1 MIRLVTFRRRS
12 EKSAGI
18 GLWLKT
24 NGAVLPLRP
33 SFKHL
38 KKEESMVYNMQ
49 SFIESGI
56 AGLDAAQL
64 ALNSTELS
72 QYLVPFDQVT
82 LEAPIPVPKR
92 NLLCVGKNYK
102 DHVAEVAAADKSRGI
117 GPVAGLTAAP
127 DSLPK
132 YPQFFTKAPSAVIA
146 HLGRIESHH
155 TITQWL
161 DYEAELAVI
170 IGKKGRDIPA
180 EKAMDYVYGY
190 TIANDVTSRDLQRH
204 HGQWFKGKTLDSTC
218 PMGPCIIPKASLPD
232 PFNLRLQLWLNNI
245 QRQDG
250 NTSNMI
256 FSIPEIIC
264 HLSAGFTLQPGDII
278 LTGTPQGVGY
288 AMKPPLLLKPGDHV
302 AIEIDQIGRLENTV
316 E

>member
-1 MIRLVTFRRRS
+1 MIRLVTFRRVS
-12 EKSAGI
+12 EKSAAI

-24 NGAVLPLRP
+24 NGAVLPLQP

-38 KKEESMVYNMQ
+38 RQNESMANDMQ
-49 SFIESGI
+49 SFIEVGSD
-56 AGLDAAQL
+56 GLAAAAI
-64 ALNSTELS
+64 ALNSKELS
-72 QYLVPFDQVT
+72 QYLIPFDQIA

-117 GPVAGLTAAP
+117 GPAAGLSAAP

-132 YPQFFTKAPSAVIA
+132 YPQFFTKAPSAVIP
-146 HLGRIESHH
+146 HLAKIESHQN
-155 TITQWL
+155 ITQWL

-170 IGKKGRDIPA
+170 IGKKGRDISA
-180 EKAMDYVYGY
+180 DEAMDYVYGY

-204 HGQWFKGKTLDSTC
+204 HGQWFKGKTLDATC
-218 PMGPCIIPKASLPD
+218 PMGPCIIPKTSIPN
-232 PFNLRLQLWLNNI
+232 PFNLRIQLWLNKI

-256 FSIPEIIC
+256 FPIPEIIR

-278 LTGTPQGVGY
+278 LTGTPHGVGY

>member
-1 MIRLVTFRRRS
+1 MIRLVTYRRVS
-12 EKSAGI
+12 EKSAAI
-18 GLWLKT
+18 GLWLKS
-24 NGAVLPLRP
+24 NGAVLPLQP

-38 KKEESMVYNMQ
+38 RKEESIANDMQ
-49 SFIESGI
+49 SFIESGS
-56 AGLDAAQL
+56 AGLDAAQI
-64 ALNSTELS
+64 ALNSKELS
-72 QYLVPFDQVT
+72 QYLIPFDQVT

-117 GPVAGLTAAP
+117 GPAGLSAAP

-132 YPQFFTKAPSAVIA
+132 YPQFFTKAPSAVIS
-146 HLGRIESHH
+146 HLGKIESHQN
-155 TITQWL
+155 ITQML

-170 IGKKGRDIPA
+170 IGKKGRDITSD
-180 EKAMDYVYGY
+180 KAMDCVYGY
-190 TIANDVTSRDLQRH
+190 TIANDVTSRDIQRH
-204 HGQWFKGKTLDSTC
+204 HGQWFKGKTLDSSC

-232 PFNLRLQLWLNNI
+232 PFNLRIQLWLNDI

-256 FSIPEIIC
+256 FSIPEIIR

-278 LTGTPQGVGY
+278 LTGTPHGVGY
-288 AMKPPLLLKPGDHV
+288 AMKPPLLLKPGDRV